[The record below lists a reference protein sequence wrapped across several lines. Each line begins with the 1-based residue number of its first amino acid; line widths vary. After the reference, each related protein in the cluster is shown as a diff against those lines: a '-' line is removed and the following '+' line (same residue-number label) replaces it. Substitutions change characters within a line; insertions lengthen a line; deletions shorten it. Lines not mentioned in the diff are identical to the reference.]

1 MKFLFQ
7 LLFIAIGSFVIQL
20 FLPWWSI
27 AIIAFAAGYLIKS
40 SQNFLA
46 GFLGIALLWALYA
59 LWLDQNGAAP
69 LADRV
74 AGILSISKPLLFV
87 LTALIGGLVAGF
99 ACLSGSILKKDK
111 RKSLYY

>member
-1 MKFLFQ
+1 MKFLVQ
-7 LLFIAIGSFVIQL
+7 LLFIVAGSFLIQL

-27 AIIAFAAGYLIKS
+27 AIVAFAGGFLFKS

-46 GFLGIALLWALYA
+46 GFLSLALLWGLYA
-59 LWLDQNGAAP
+59 FWIDLGGAAP

-74 AGILSISKPLLFV
+74 AGISSISKPLLFV
-87 LTALIGGLVAGF
+87 LTAVVGGLVGGF
-99 ACLSGSILKKDK
+99 AALSGSILKKDK

>member
-1 MKFLFQ
+1 MKFLIQF
-7 LLFIAIGSFVIQL
+7 LFIVIGSFLIQL

-27 AIIAFAAGYLIKS
+27 AIVALAAGYFLKS

-46 GFLGIALLWALYA
+46 GFLGVALLWGAYA
-59 LWLDQNGAAP
+59 FWLDQGGAAP

-74 AGILSISKPLLFV
+74 AGILSISKTLLFV
-87 LTALIGGLVAGF
+87 LTSLVGGLVAGF
-99 ACLSGSILKKDK
+99 AALSGSILKQDK